1 MLVIPEARNWVLG
14 ALSLNAW
21 ETDRKFVL
29 RRQHQF
35 VDASNT
41 RDSGNSSRAVLIN
54 INNATFTVA
63 FFFFKNFRKNE
74 IIIWPF
80 STKNVG
86 LRSGDKKTYFLHNKI
101 TNRRKK

>member
-35 VDASNT
+35 VDA
-41 RDSGNSSRAVLIN
+41 L
-54 INNATFTVA
+54 ATL
-63 FFFFKNFRKNE
+63 E
-74 IIIWPF
+74 ILGIRQGP
-80 STKNVG
+80 S
-86 LRSGDKKTYFLHNKI
+86 
-101 TNRRKK
+101 